1 MLVKICDSPRPSLL
15 ILEQGC
21 HPSRGRFV
29 IEGPWEEG
37 VWAAGTP
44 AGLGRQ
50 AGGGG
55 VGCQLG
61 LLHEGDPSPY
71 HTASLGWVMEGLAL
85 TTTPRPIIW
94 ASRNVCH
101 EI

>member
-50 AGGGG
+50 VGGGG
-55 VGCQLG
+55 VGCELG
-61 LLHEGDPSPY
+61 LLPEGAPSPH
-71 HTASLGWVMEGLAL
+71 HTASLGWVTEGLAL
-85 TTTPRPIIW
+85 IW